1 MLSAPGGR
9 PVLSEGANMS
19 ARNVVV
25 WCAAMGFAAVLLGG
39 CGEGETTLASKIGS
53 PCTVQFR
60 RGDALGGGAGN
71 PVPPTTNV
79 MNGAAVCVSGTLTR
93 VTHDWILVTSE
104 ENGGVKEYHIPKEA
118 ILLVEFQKRVEPS
131 PPPKAPASPR

>member
-1 MLSAPGGR
+1 
-9 PVLSEGANMS
+9 MS

-25 WCAAMGFAAVLLGG
+25 WCAVMGFAAVLLGG

-53 PCTVQFR
+53 WCTVQFR
-60 RGDALGGGAGN
+60 RGDALGAGGGT
-71 PVPPTTNV
+71 PVPPTTHA

-93 VTHDWILVTSE
+93 VTHDWILVTSTD
-104 ENGGVKEYHIPKEA
+104 NAVVRDYHIPTEA

-131 PPPKAPASPR
+131 RPPQAPASAK

>member
-1 MLSAPGGR
+1 
-9 PVLSEGANMS
+9 
-19 ARNVVV
+19 
-25 WCAAMGFAAVLLGG
+25 
-39 CGEGETTLASKIGS
+39 
-53 PCTVQFR
+53 
-60 RGDALGGGAGN
+60 
-71 PVPPTTNV
+71 